1 MAPIFSL
8 VTLQRRSEF
17 LRVRNGLR
25 WATTAF
31 VLEAR
36 TRDGWLAPTLVPVDI
51 ARFGFTV
58 TKKLGSAVRRN
69 RIKRRLKAAIVSA
82 AAKHAKPGFDYVII
96 AREQAG
102 LRAFESLLAD
112 FQTAFTKVHSQR
124 PQSSGRS
131 SVSKTNNS
139 PAA

>member
-1 MAPIFSL
+1 MAPTFSL
-8 VTLQRRSEF
+8 LTLQRRSEF

-25 WATTAF
+25 WATAAF

-36 TRDGWLAPTLVPVDI
+36 TRDGWLAPTTVPADI

-69 RIKRRLKAAIVSA
+69 RIKRRLKAAVVSA
-82 AAKHAKPGFDYVII
+82 AAEHARPGFDYVII
-96 AREQAG
+96 AREPAE
-102 LRAFESLLAD
+102 LRVFESLVAD
-112 FQTAFTKVHSQR
+112 LQTAFTKAHSQR
-124 PQSSGRS
+124 PQSTGRGR
-131 SVSKTNNS
+131 VSKTNNS

>member
-1 MAPIFSL
+1 MAPTLPL

-36 TRDGWLAPTLVPVDI
+36 TRDGWLAPTTVPTEI

-69 RIKRRLKAAIVSA
+69 RIKRRLRAAIVSVA
-82 AAKHAKPGFDYVII
+82 AEHAKPGFDYVII
-96 AREQAG
+96 ARDSAE
-102 LRAFESLLAD
+102 LRAFESLVAD
-112 FQTAFTKVHSQR
+112 FVTAFSKAHSQR
-124 PQSSGRS
+124 PQPTGRGR
-131 SVSKTNNS
+131 VTKTNNS